1 MIFAGVSCTTVVMT
15 DIQLPVSI
23 TEVFSAFGVT
33 DPAQIL
39 ITLLSLV
46 LVILLVL
53 IVLIAFRGRPSGNN
67 VSNRKEEAVD
77 SGRAER
83 PAAEPIIPKATRP
96 EGGHALAAQSMN
108 KIENSELAAEQ
119 VEDFQIFKRPRQK
132 SIPAEQTTTSL
143 EMTDQM
149 STPDH
154 LRLIEKEMVRLR
166 DLYQG
171 GRITRDMYIDET
183 QSLYLQAREL
193 SSMS

>member
-1 MIFAGVSCTTVVMT
+1 MIFAGVSCTTVAMT
-15 DIQLPVSI
+15 DIQIPVSV

-33 DPAQIL
+33 DAAQIL
-39 ITLLSLV
+39 ITLLSLF
-46 LVILLVL
+46 LGILLVL

-67 VSNRKEEAVD
+67 LSNQKEEAAD
-77 SGRAER
+77 SDRAET
-83 PAAEPIIPKATRP
+83 PAAEPTIAKATRP
-96 EGGHALAAQSMN
+96 EGGDALAAQSSN
-108 KIENSELAAEQ
+108 KIENSELAEEQ

-132 SIPAEQTTTSL
+132 SIPAEQTTTAL
-143 EMTDQM
+143 EVEDQM

-171 GRITRDMYIDET
+171 GHITRDMYIDET

-193 SSMS
+193 SSIS

>member
-1 MIFAGVSCTTVVMT
+1 MI
-15 DIQLPVSI
+15 DIQLPVSA
-23 TEVFSAFGVT
+23 TELFSAFGVT
-33 DPAQIL
+33 DPARIL
-39 ITLLSLV
+39 IILLSLV
-46 LVILLVL
+46 LGVLLVFIL
-53 IVLIAFRGRPSGNN
+53 LIAFRGRPSG
-67 VSNRKEEAVD
+67 SNLSNQKEEAAGSD
-77 SGRAER
+77 KSET
-83 PAAEPIIPKATRP
+83 PAAEPIIPKPIRP
-96 EGGHALAAQSMN
+96 EGGDALAAQSLT

-143 EMTDQM
+143 EVTDQM

-171 GRITRDMYIDET
+171 GHITRDMYIDET

-193 SSMS
+193 SSIS

>member
-1 MIFAGVSCTTVVMT
+1 MT
-15 DIQLPVSI
+15 DIQLPVSV
-23 TEVFSAFGVT
+23 TELFSAFGVT
-33 DPAQIL
+33 DPARML
-39 ITLLSLV
+39 IILLSLV
-46 LVILLVL
+46 LGVLLVL
-53 IVLIAFRGRPSGNN
+53 IMLIAFRGRPSG
-67 VSNRKEEAVD
+67 SNLSNQKEEAAD
-77 SGRAER
+77 SDRAET

-96 EGGHALAAQSMN
+96 EGGDALAAQSLN

-143 EMTDQM
+143 EVKDQM

-171 GRITRDMYIDET
+171 GHITRDMYIDET
-183 QSLYLQAREL
+183 QSLYIQAREL
-193 SSMS
+193 SSIS